1 MTAATQG
8 LAGAR
13 HPQQE
18 FKSGHRVGPVGIAVM
33 LGLHVIVGYL
43 LVSGL
48 GKQIVEVVKKP
59 LDATIIDEVKL
70 PPPPPPL
77 PPKPVVQ
84 QAVVKVDVAPPPA
97 YVPPPETVRPNDAPS
112 PIAAVQSVDTAPPP
126 AAVPPVPVPVAA
138 PAAVASAKAPS
149 SEIGVVCPTQV
160 KPVPPQK
167 ALDDG
172 ITGTV
177 KAEVRIRAG
186 KVVDVRILSG
196 PKPFYAA
203 VRTAVLKYEC
213 IATGAE
219 EVTARQEFEFKL
231 E

>member
-1 MTAATQG
+1 MTAVAQG

-13 HPQQE
+13 QRQPE
-18 FKSGHRVGPVGIAVM
+18 FKSGHKVGPVGIAVM
-33 LGLHVIVGYL
+33 VGFHVVVGFL

-84 QAVVKVDVAPPPA
+84 QAVVKLDVEPPPA
-97 YVPPPETVRPNDAPS
+97 YVPPPETVRPTDAPS

-126 AAVPPVPVPVAA
+126 AAAA
-138 PAAVASAKAPS
+138 PAQAQQAVAPASKAPS

-167 ALDDG
+167 AMDDG
-172 ITGTV
+172 ISGTV
-177 KAEVRIRAG
+177 KAEVRIRG
-186 KVVDVRILSG
+186 GRVVDVRILSG
-196 PKPFYAA
+196 PKAYYAA
-203 VRTAVLKYEC
+203 VRTAVLMYEC
-213 IATGAE
+213 TATGAE
-219 EVTARQEFEFKL
+219 EVTARQEFEFKP